1 MDNDDTITFIDTLLL
16 FYEKELG
23 TNTVKE
29 IKESINYNN
38 EY

>member
-1 MDNDDTITFIDTLLL
+1 MDNDDSFIDTLLL
-16 FYEKELG
+16 FFEKELG